1 MRILTT
7 LPKTNLRL
15 ITDNEL
21 TKTQISKL
29 LKLKI
34 FTKKNINEILN
45 VKWELLCT
53 QKENF
58 KKVNVSISI

>member
-7 LPKTNLRL
+7 LPKTNLKL
-15 ITDNEL
+15 ITNKEL
-21 TKTQISKL
+21 TKNQISKL

-34 FTKKNINEILN
+34 LTKKNINEILD

-58 KKVNVSISI
+58 KVKKLS

>member
-7 LPKTNLRL
+7 LPKTNLKL
-15 ITDNEL
+15 ITNNEL

-34 FTKKNINEILN
+34 LTKKNINEILN
-45 VKWELLCT
+45 VEWELLCT

-58 KKVNVSISI
+58 KKIELST

>member
-7 LPKTNLRL
+7 LPKTNLKL
-15 ITDNEL
+15 ITNNEL

-29 LKLKI
+29 LILKI
-34 FTKKNINEILN
+34 LTKKNINEILN
-45 VKWELLCT
+45 VEWELLCT

-58 KKVNVSISI
+58 KKIELST